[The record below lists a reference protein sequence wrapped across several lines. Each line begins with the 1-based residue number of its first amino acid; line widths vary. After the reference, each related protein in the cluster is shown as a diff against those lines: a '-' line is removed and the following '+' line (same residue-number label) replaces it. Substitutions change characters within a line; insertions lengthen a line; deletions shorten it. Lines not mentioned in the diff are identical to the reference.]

1 MIQTDKGML
10 TLNDLR
16 VQDYVVV
23 LGVAKGKGINAT
35 SISVTIP

>member
-1 MIQTDKGML
+1 MIQTETSTL

-23 LGVAKGKGINAT
+23 LGTSKGKGIVAT
-35 SISVTIP
+35 SISVSIR